1 MLCAH
6 PSACDLYIP
15 RGGDGKG
22 MFRFKDYDISRQRGR
37 GAQGDSKDERDLSP
51 ADVENASFVVASN
64 LAATG

>member
-1 MLCAH
+1 MPL
-6 PSACDLYIP
+6 
-15 RGGDGKG
+15 GGDGKG
-22 MFRFKDYDISRQRGR
+22 MLRFKDYDISRQRGR